1 MLNGGNDL
9 LTAAP
14 RPTGKVGV
22 SLDTMGRS
30 ILGATVKRV
39 EDSRLITGTG
49 RYLQDIQ
56 VDEALWMVP
65 VRSTIPHGEVRGID
79 IEAAQVAPGVVKV
92 YLAGDLDMAP
102 MPIGAPG
109 LKEPTRRPA
118 IASDRVR
125 FAGDIVAVVVAE
137 SEQAAVDAAELVWAE
152 IEPIRAVSTPEAG
165 ADPDA
170 PLLFPE
176 LGTNVIYDRGDADDS
191 ILAEAEVVIETSVV
205 NQRVAAVPLETS
217 GALASPRED
226 GGLDFWL
233 GSQSA
238 HAHKRG
244 ISTVL
249 RLDPSLIHVKVPDVG
264 GGFGAKIALYP
275 EQALSGAIALDLGR
289 PVRWNETRTENM
301 VAMCHGRAQTTEVR
315 LGATRE
321 GLIVGISLR
330 VTQDAGAYP
339 QFGAYLPVFS
349 RRMAVGPYLIPKVEF
364 LWRSVLTNTTPVHAY
379 RGAGRPEATM
389 ALERAIDQLALE
401 LDLDPAEV
409 RRRNFI
415 TADVFPHVTVLGE
428 RYDSGDYETA
438 LDLALRTGGYREARE
453 DQDRRRRTN
462 DRVQLGIGIG
472 SYVEITAGAG
482 REDWGAVEINLDGT
496 ATLYSAGVSHGHS
509 HETTFAQIVS
519 AVLKLPI
526 DKIRFVQGDTDT
538 IAHSGG
544 TMASRSLQ
552 IAGSAILGAGEKAL
566 HKARAVFAYHAE
578 AGIDDVVQFDDGRI
592 GVVGVPTSAMTLAQI
607 AAVASEP
614 SNLADD
620 MEPGLKG
627 EEMWDQKE
635 ATFPFGT
642 HLSVVEVDTETGAV
656 LVLRHIACDDAG
668 TILNRMVVDGQVHGG
683 VAQGIGQ
690 ALFEQFQYDDAYP
703 ITGNLTSYLIP
714 TASSL
719 PSFEVDHTQTVTPE
733 NPLGAKGIGE
743 AGTIGSTPAIVN
755 AVIDALTPFGIGHL
769 DMPLT
774 PAKIWAAIESAR

>member
-1 MLNGGNDL
+1 
-9 LTAAP
+9 
-14 RPTGKVGV
+14 
-22 SLDTMGRS
+22 MGRS
-30 ILGATVKRV
+30 ILGASVKRV
-39 EDSRLITGTG
+39 EDSRLITGAG
-49 RYLQDIQ
+49 RYLLDIQ
-56 VDEALWMVP
+56 VDGTLWMVP
-65 VRSTIPHGEVRGID
+65 VRSTIPHGEITD
-79 IEAAQVAPGVVKV
+79 IEMDAASDAPGVVKV
-92 YLAGDLDMAP
+92 YLGGDLDMGP
-102 MPIGAPG
+102 MPIGAPR
-109 LKEPTRRPA
+109 LEESTRRPA

-152 IEPIRAVSTPEAG
+152 IEPLPAVSTPEVG
-165 ADPDA
+165 ADPNA

-176 LGTNVIYDRGDADDS
+176 LGTNVIYDRGEVDDNVLADAD
-191 ILAEAEVVIETSVV
+191 VVIETSVI
-205 NQRVAAVPLETS
+205 NQRVAALPLETS
-217 GALASPRED
+217 GALASPRQD

-238 HAHKRG
+238 HAHQRG
-244 ISTVL
+244 LSSVL
-249 RLDPSLIHVKVPDVG
+249 RLDPSLIHVRVPDVG

-301 VAMCHGRAQTTEVR
+301 LAMCHGRAQTTEVR

-321 GLIVGISLR
+321 GVIVGISLR
-330 VTQDAGAYP
+330 ITQDAGAYP
-339 QFGAYLPVFS
+339 QFGAYLPVIS
-349 RRMAVGPYLIPKVEF
+349 RRMAVGPYLIPNVEF
-364 LWRSVLTNTTPVHAY
+364 LWRSVVTNTTPVHAY

-401 LDLDPAEV
+401 LDLDPTEL

-415 TADVFPHVTVLGE
+415 SSDAFPHVTVLGE
-428 RYDSGDYETA
+428 RYDSGDYEAA
-438 LDLALRTGGYREARE
+438 LDLALRKGRYDEVREE
-453 DQDRRRRTN
+453 QDLRRRAN
-462 DRVQLGIGIG
+462 DHIQLGVGIA
-472 SYVEITAGAG
+472 SYVEVTAGAG

-519 AVLKLPI
+519 SVLKLPI
-526 DKIRFVQGDTDT
+526 DRIRFVQGDTER

-566 HKARAVFAYHAE
+566 HKARAVFAYQAE
-578 AGIDDVVQFDDGRI
+578 AGIDDVIQFEDGRI
-592 GVVGVPTSAMTLAQI
+592 GVIGVPTSAMTLAEI

-614 SNLADD
+614 SNLPDD
-620 MEPGLKG
+620 MEPGLRG
-627 EEMWDQKE
+627 EEIWDQEE
-635 ATFPFGT
+635 ATYPFGT
-642 HLSVVEVDTETGAV
+642 HMSVVEVDTQTGAV
-656 LVLRHIACDDAG
+656 RVLRHIACDDAG

-683 VAQGIGQ
+683 VAQGAGQ
-690 ALFEQFQYDDAYP
+690 ALFEEFQYDDGYP

-714 TASSL
+714 TALSL
-719 PSFEVDHTQTVTPE
+719 PSFEVDHTETATPE

-755 AVIDALTPFGIGHL
+755 AVIDALAPFGIRNI

-774 PAKIWAAIESAR
+774 PARIWTAIESAG

>member
-1 MLNGGNDL
+1 
-9 LTAAP
+9 
-14 RPTGKVGV
+14 
-22 SLDTMGRS
+22 
-30 ILGATVKRV
+30 
-39 EDSRLITGTG
+39 
-49 RYLQDIQ
+49 
-56 VDEALWMVP
+56 
-65 VRSTIPHGEVRGID
+65 
-79 IEAAQVAPGVVKV
+79 
-92 YLAGDLDMAP
+92 
-102 MPIGAPG
+102 
-109 LKEPTRRPA
+109 
-118 IASDRVR
+118 
-125 FAGDIVAVVVAE
+125 
-137 SEQAAVDAAELVWAE
+137 
-152 IEPIRAVSTPEAG
+152 
-165 ADPDA
+165 
-170 PLLFPE
+170 
-176 LGTNVIYDRGDADDS
+176 
-191 ILAEAEVVIETSVV
+191 
-205 NQRVAAVPLETS
+205 
-217 GALASPRED
+217 
-226 GGLDFWL
+226 
-233 GSQSA
+233 
-238 HAHKRG
+238 
-244 ISTVL
+244 
-249 RLDPSLIHVKVPDVG
+249 
-264 GGFGAKIALYP
+264 
-275 EQALSGAIALDLGR
+275 
-289 PVRWNETRTENM
+289 
-301 VAMCHGRAQTTEVR
+301 MCHGRAQTTEVR

-401 LDLDPAEV
+401 LDLDPADV

-438 LDLALRTGGYREARE
+438 LDLALEKGAYHDVRE

-462 DRVQLGIGIG
+462 DRVQLGVGIG

-496 ATLYSAGVSHGHS
+496 ATVYSAGVSHGHS

-526 DKIRFVQGDTDT
+526 DKIRFVQGDTDA

-592 GVVGVPTSAMTLAQI
+592 GVVGDPISAMTLAQI
-607 AAVASEP
+607 AAVASDP
-614 SNLADD
+614 SNLGDD

-656 LVLRHIACDDAG
+656 RVLRHIACDDAG
-668 TILNRMVVDGQVHGG
+668 AILNRMVVDGQVHGG
-683 VAQGIGQ
+683 VAQGVGQ
-690 ALFEQFQYDDAYP
+690 ALFEQFQYNDAYP

-719 PSFEVDHTQTVTPE
+719 PSFEVDHTQTVTAE

-774 PAKIWAAIESAR
+774 PAKIWAAIELAR

>member
-1 MLNGGNDL
+1 M
-9 LTAAP
+9 
-14 RPTGKVGV
+14 
-22 SLDTMGRS
+22 
-30 ILGATVKRV
+30 KRV
-39 EDSRLITGTG
+39 EDSRLITGAG

-56 VDEALWMVP
+56 VDGALWMVP
-65 VRSTIPHGEVRGID
+65 VRSTIPHGEIENID
-79 IEAAQVAPGVVKV
+79 IEAALVSPGVVKV
-92 YLAGDLDMAP
+92 YVAGDLDMEP

-109 LKEPTRRPA
+109 LEESTRRPA
-118 IASDRVR
+118 IAQDRVR

-137 SEQAAVDAAELVWAE
+137 NEQAGVDAAELVWAD
-152 IEPIRAVSTPEAG
+152 IDPLPSLSTPEGG
-165 ADPDA
+165 ADPKA

-176 LGTNVIYDRGDADDS
+176 LGTNVIYDRGDVDDDV
-191 ILAEAEVVIETSVV
+191 LNDAHLVIETSVV
-205 NQRVAAVPLETS
+205 NPRVAALPLETS
-217 GALASPRED
+217 GTVASPRED
-226 GGLDFWL
+226 GGLDLWL

-238 HAHKRG
+238 HAHQRG
-244 ISTVL
+244 LSTVL
-249 RLDPSLIHVKVPDVG
+249 RLDPSLIRVRVPDVG

-275 EQALSGAIALDLGR
+275 EQALCGAIALELDR

-301 VAMCHGRAQTTEVR
+301 LAMCHGRAQTTEIR
-315 LGATRE
+315 LGATRK
-321 GLIVGISLR
+321 GLITGISLR

-364 LWRSVLTNTTPVHAY
+364 LWRSVVTNTTPVHAY
-379 RGAGRPEATM
+379 RGAGRPEATL

-415 TADVFPHVTVLGE
+415 AADAFPHVTVLGE
-428 RYDSGDYETA
+428 RYDSGDYAAA
-438 LDLALRTGGYREARE
+438 LDLALQTGGYDDLREE
-453 DQDRRRRTN
+453 QDRRRRAG
-462 DRVQLGIGIG
+462 DRVQLGVGIG

-482 REDWGAVEINLDGT
+482 RADWGAVEINADGT

-526 DKIRFVQGDTDT
+526 DKIRFVQGDTDV

-552 IAGSAILGAGEKAL
+552 IAGSAILGAGERAL
-566 HKARAVFAYHAE
+566 HKARSVFAYHAE
-578 AGIDDVVQFDDGRI
+578 AGIDDVVQFEDGRI

-614 SNLADD
+614 SNLPDD
-620 MEPGLKG
+620 MEPGLRG
-627 EEMWDQKE
+627 EEMWDQEE

-642 HLSVVEVDTETGAV
+642 HLSVVEVDTQTGAV
-656 LVLRHIACDDAG
+656 RVLRHIACDDAG

-683 VAQGIGQ
+683 VAQGVGQ

-703 ITGNLTSYLIP
+703 LTGNLTSYLIP

-719 PSFEVDHTQTVTPE
+719 PSFEVDHTETATPE

-755 AVIDALTPFGIGHL
+755 AVIDALASFGIDNL

-774 PAKIWAAIESAR
+774 PAKIWAAIESTR